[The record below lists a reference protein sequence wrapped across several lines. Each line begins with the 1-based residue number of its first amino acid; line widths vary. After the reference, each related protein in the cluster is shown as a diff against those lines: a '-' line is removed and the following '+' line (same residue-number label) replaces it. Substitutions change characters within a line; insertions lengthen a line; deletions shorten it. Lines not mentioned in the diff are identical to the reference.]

1 MYKIKYDLWKHLN
14 LSNCE
19 RLIVIWNV
27 LGMCEEKQQPK
38 EFHIFFKN
46 FLTQWL
52 AYCFLSVKLSFCQSV
67 SHGTWAVIIR
77 RSFWFLCIK
86 HFITD
91 LSPLGHNCPESSRKF
106 KDLNVFIF
114 ILLCGKFLQILKW
127 HETTSEDK
135 LNKVKRRGRGTISFY
150 FKCKFHQ

>member
-1 MYKIKYDLWKHLN
+1 MYWGCVREN
-14 LSNCE
+14 SS
-19 RLIVIWNV
+19 
-27 LGMCEEKQQPK
+27 PK
-38 EFHIFFKN
+38 NFPFFKN

-52 AYCFLSVKLSFCQSV
+52 AYCFLSVKLISNDKPASV
-67 SHGTWAVIIR
+67 SHGIWAVIIR

-106 KDLNVFIF
+106 KDLNVFIS